1 MPWKATCHM
10 DERLQFIA
18 RVLAGEDEM
27 TVLCREY
34 GVSRKTGYKWL
45 GRYISE
51 GGAGLAE
58 RSHAPVQHARRM
70 MWPWCKRCWDC
81 ASAGRTGG
89 QRSCG

>member
-10 DERLQFIA
+10 DERMQFIA
-18 RVLAGEDEM
+18 RGLAGEDEM

-51 GGAGLAE
+51 GA
-58 RSHAPVQHARRM
+58 RMRRCSTARRM

>member
-1 MPWKATCHM
+1 M
-10 DERLQFIA
+10 QFIA

-45 GRYISE
+45 GGISRR
-51 GGAGLAE
+51 A
-58 RSHAPVQHARRM
+58 ARVWQSARTRRCSTVRRITSQ
-70 MWPWCKRCWDC
+70 WCKRCWDC
-81 ASAGRTGG
+81 ASAGRTEG